1 MNHKLFGGKAYSSL
15 IRALF
20 FQTLATL
27 GASGL
32 LVLLLRALLR
42 GKLANHLVVLICR
55 FYGTDW
61 DTGLDLYQLYIRN
74 NFDKIILAGI
84 LIIFFLLFRVSLS
97 RFTRYF
103 DQIVTGIDQL
113 TSEADTPIIMSPK
126 LRFIETALNES
137 KQKLKSRKQ
146 DALDAEQRK
155 NEMIVYLAHDIKTPL
170 TSVIGYLSLL
180 EEAPDMAEAQKRKY
194 THIALEKADR
204 LEALINEFFEITRY
218 HVKDVPL
225 KKSSLDLRFMLE
237 QIADELYPQL
247 AAHGNE
253 VRLSIEEE
261 ITLCCDADKMARALN
276 NLLKNAVS
284 YSYPGTPISI
294 TCKKRGGTVS
304 ISFQNEGQ
312 TIPSEKLSAIF
323 EKFYRL
329 DAARATQTGGAGLGL
344 AIAKE
349 IVTLHG
355 GTITAR
361 SRDDTVVFQITL
373 PAACSETNHTSFRF
387 S

>member
-32 LVLLLRALLR
+32 LVLLLRTLLR
-42 GKLANHLVVLICR
+42 GKLANHLVTLICR
-55 FYGTDW
+55 VYGTDW

-74 NFDKIILAGI
+74 HFDKIILTGI
-84 LIIFFLLFRVSLS
+84 VIVFFLLFRVSLS

-113 TSEADTPIIMSPK
+113 TNEADTPIIMSPK

-225 KKSSLDLRFMLE
+225 KKSHLDLRFMLE

-253 VRLSIEEE
+253 VRFSIEEE

-284 YSYPGTPISI
+284 YSYPGTPII
-294 TCKKRGGTVS
+294 IACKKCEGSVF
-304 ISFQNEGQ
+304 ISFQNQGQ

-329 DAARATQTGGAGLGL
+329 DAARTTQTGGAGLGL

-373 PAACSETNHTSFRF
+373 PAACSEPNHTGFRF